1 MKVVNVYKPDVLKIS
16 TSSEKNLWSEMDW
29 QNFQQRDS
37 KQQLVV
43 VSSEAMLLRPP
54 YTSLKAILIYLS
66 FSYLILSLF
75 LCCSMINVNIIFMS
89 VNRRYTEIAVIVYN
103 AWGSV

>member
-16 TSSEKNLWSEMDW
+16 TWSEKNLWSEMDW
-29 QNFQQRDS
+29 QNFQQGDS

-54 YTSLKAILIYLS
+54 YTSLKAIYTIFSSLPDTEFIPMLLYDQCKYYIYE
-66 FSYLILSLF
+66 
-75 LCCSMINVNIIFMS
+75 C
-89 VNRRYTEIAVIVYN
+89 E
-103 AWGSV
+103 

>member
-1 MKVVNVYKPDVLKIS
+1 
-16 TSSEKNLWSEMDW
+16 MDW
-29 QNFQQRDS
+29 QNFQQGYS
-37 KQQLVV
+37 KQQPVV
-43 VSSEAMLLRPP
+43 VSSEAMFLRPP

-75 LCCSMINVNIIFMS
+75 LSYSMINVNIIFMS
-89 VNRRYTEIAVIVYN
+89 VNRRNTEIAVIVYN

>member
-1 MKVVNVYKPDVLKIS
+1 
-16 TSSEKNLWSEMDW
+16 MDW
-29 QNFQQRDS
+29 QNFRQGDS

-43 VSSEAMLLRPP
+43 VSSKAMLLRPP

-75 LCCSMINVNIIFMS
+75 LSYSMINVNIIFMS
-89 VNRRYTEIAVIVYN
+89 VNRRNTEIAVIVYN

>member
-1 MKVVNVYKPDVLKIS
+1 
-16 TSSEKNLWSEMDW
+16 MDW
-29 QNFQQRDS
+29 QNFRQGDS

-75 LCCSMINVNIIFMS
+75 LSYSMINANIIFMS
-89 VNRRYTEIAVIVYN
+89 VNRRNTEIAVIVYN